1 MINLVRF
8 GALALTWALGNA
20 AANAESWSPSPEPPF
35 WSQTREGLQASGDLS
50 QRTWLFMEAMVTPS
64 LKAGEYLTN
73 PARTPL
79 GVEFDAAL
87 LMRRQGQEVW
97 KVRELRM
104 RALCNQQRLQR
115 SSAQGQWLDYV
126 GREDTSAKVRWIC
139 SLQAPE

>member
-1 MINLVRF
+1 MINLARF
-8 GALALTWALGNA
+8 GALALTLAVGSA

-35 WSQTREGLQASGDLS
+35 WSQARQRLQASGDMS
-50 QRTWLFMEAMVTPS
+50 QRTWLFMEAMDSPS
-64 LKAGEYLTN
+64 LKAGEYLSN

-87 LMRRQGQEVW
+87 LMRRQGQEAW
-97 KVRELRM
+97 TVRELRM

-115 SSAQGQWLDYV
+115 SSAKGQWLDYV

-139 SLQAPE
+139 ALPEPD

>member
-1 MINLVRF
+1 MSNLVRF
-8 GALALTWALGNA
+8 GALALTFTLGSA
-20 AANAESWSPSPEPPF
+20 AARAESWSPSPEPPI
-35 WSQTREGLQASGDLS
+35 WSQTRQTLQSSGKLS
-50 QRTWLFMEAMVTPS
+50 DRTWLFMEAMDSPS
-64 LKAGEYLTN
+64 LKAGEYLSN

-87 LMRRQGQEVW
+87 LMRRQGQDVW

-139 SLQAPE
+139 ALPEPD